1 MGENGMRGPDDPVQA
16 QGNCDLEMD
25 EQDGYLPA
33 TWMYPDLDPSA
44 SIDTIEASC
53 NYLLMTNIVDSNNVT
68 SGNLLGRLGRLRAC
82 CEAMDL
88 EIRTQTDLSE
98 AQCAFL
104 TGMPADAEVTT
115 GDLCNRIGVSP
126 SRGGRVIEE
135 LVVRELLIRQ
145 TNPHDRRVSRVS
157 LTPNGEAL
165 RSRLLTLMT
174 TCESEVLAE
183 LDPAER
189 STVETGLSLLDAAIG
204 RVLDRK
210 QSLDTETPV
219 RKPWRPAR

>member
-1 MGENGMRGPDDPVQA
+1 
-16 QGNCDLEMD
+16 
-25 EQDGYLPA
+25 
-33 TWMYPDLDPSA
+33 
-44 SIDTIEASC
+44 
-53 NYLLMTNIVDSNNVT
+53 
-68 SGNLLGRLGRLRAC
+68 
-82 CEAMDL
+82 
-88 EIRTQTDLSE
+88 
-98 AQCAFL
+98 
-104 TGMPADAEVTT
+104 
-115 GDLCNRIGVSP
+115 
-126 SRGGRVIEE
+126 VIEE